1 MIEEIVV
8 LGLLGLIFGLGL
20 AAASRKFVI
29 RVDEKIKRV
38 KELLPGLNCGACGFG
53 GCEDYASALIRE
65 PSLIDKCRLVS
76 PENRDKIRELL
87 ET

>member
-20 AAASRKFVI
+20 AAASRKFVM
-29 RVDEKIKRV
+29 RVDEKIERV
-38 KELLPGLNCGACGFG
+38 KELLPELNCGACGFG
-53 GCEDYASALIRE
+53 GCGDYAAALIGD

-76 PENRDKIRELL
+76 PENRNKIRELL

>member
-29 RVDEKIKRV
+29 RGDEKIKRV
-38 KELLPGLNCGACGFG
+38 TELLPGLNCGACGFG
-53 GCEDYASALIRE
+53 GCEDYASALIGD

-76 PENRDKIRELL
+76 PENRDKVRELL
-87 ET
+87 EA